1 MGDPQ
6 EISNVPTLCLTGDES
21 CWSQRGR
28 SETGDGRT
36 GRTRVVAERG
46 TSWRGRFWILETQT
60 LLIFKTR
67 RRLKVAEH

>member
-1 MGDPQ
+1 MEPDGA
-6 EISNVPTLCLTGDES
+6 ELKT
-21 CWSQRGR
+21 RGGV

-46 TSWRGRFWILETQT
+46 TSWRGRFWIKETQT

-67 RRLKVAEH
+67 RRPEVAEL